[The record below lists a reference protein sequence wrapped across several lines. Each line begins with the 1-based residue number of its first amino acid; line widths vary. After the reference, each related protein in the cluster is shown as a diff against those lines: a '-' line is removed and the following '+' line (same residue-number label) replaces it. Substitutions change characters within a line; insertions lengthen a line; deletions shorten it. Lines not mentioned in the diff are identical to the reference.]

1 MWTREEFEARLRA
14 LLEERYHHRHPF
26 HQKMHE
32 GRLSPRQLR
41 GWIANRFYYQE
52 QIPVKDALLLAKMPR
67 EYRRL
72 WIRRIIDHDG
82 ARPGEG
88 GIEAWLRLGE
98 AAGLEREELV
108 RHVHLV
114 PGARFAVDAY
124 VNFVRDHSWVEGVAA
139 SLTELVAPHLHTLR
153 LDRLPRHYP
162 WVRPEGLEYFRTRI
176 QQAARDA
183 QEALEIVFAHSP
195 TLEAQQRALRAVEV
209 KCELLWAFLDAVSL
223 AYPDG

>member
-1 MWTREEFEARLRA
+1 MWTPAEFEERVRA
-14 LLEERYHHRHPF
+14 ILEEKYHHRHPF
-26 HQKMHE
+26 HLRMHE
-32 GRLSPRQLR
+32 GLLTPRQLR

-52 QIPVKDALLLAKMPR
+52 KIPVKDALLLSKMPL

-72 WIRRIIDHDG
+72 WIRRIVDHDG
-82 ARPGEG
+82 MRPGEG

-98 AAGLEREELV
+98 AAGLTRDELV

-153 LDRLPRHYP
+153 LDLFPHHYP
-162 WVRPEGLEYFRTRI
+162 WVRLEGLEYFRTRL
-176 QQAARDA
+176 QKAPQDA
-183 QEALEIVFAHSP
+183 QEALKLVYAHCA
-195 TLEAQQRALRAVEV
+195 TLEEQERALRAVEV
-209 KCELLWAFLDAVSL
+209 KCQVLWAFLDAVWM
-223 AYPDG
+223 AYPDE

>member
-1 MWTREEFEARLRA
+1 
-14 LLEERYHHRHPF
+14 
-26 HQKMHE
+26 MHE
-32 GRLSPRQLR
+32 GKLSVRQLR

-52 QIPVKDALLLAKMPR
+52 QIPVKDALLLAKMPW

-82 ARPGEG
+82 AGSGEG

-98 AAGLEREELV
+98 AAGLTREELL

-124 VNFVRDHSWVEGVAA
+124 VNFVREHSWVEGVAS

-153 LDRLPRHYP
+153 LDLFPRHYP
-162 WVRPEGLEYFRTRI
+162 WVRSEGLEYFRTRL
-176 QQAARDA
+176 QQAPRDA
-183 QEALEIVFAHSP
+183 QEALGIVYAHSP
-195 TLEAQQRALRAVEV
+195 TPEAQRRALQAVEV
-209 KCELLWAFLDAVSL
+209 KCEVLWAFLDAVSL